1 MGFNY
6 HVALSAVGNVIAF
19 IVIAYLAV
27 HFLKKEKNDYIQ
39 LFTSIQSDAEF
50 IQNKKEVESTP
61 VPPPFRLVMIYISL
75 HCEKQNRHSCRRQ
88 FCNYN

>member
-27 HFLKKEKNDYIQ
+27 HFLKKR
-39 LFTSIQSDAEF
+39 
-50 IQNKKEVESTP
+50 KK
-61 VPPPFRLVMIYISL
+61 
-75 HCEKQNRHSCRRQ
+75 
-88 FCNYN
+88 

>member
-27 HFLKKEKNDYIQ
+27 HFLKKRKNDYIQ
-39 LFTSIQSDAEF
+39 LFTSIQSDTGF
-50 IQNKKEVESTP
+50 I
-61 VPPPFRLVMIYISL
+61 
-75 HCEKQNRHSCRRQ
+75 
-88 FCNYN
+88 